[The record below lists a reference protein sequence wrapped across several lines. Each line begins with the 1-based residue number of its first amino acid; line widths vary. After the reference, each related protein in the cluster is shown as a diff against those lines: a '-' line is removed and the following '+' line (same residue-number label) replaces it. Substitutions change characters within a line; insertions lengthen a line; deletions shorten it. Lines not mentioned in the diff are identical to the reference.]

1 MALPETGHGEPPSGP
16 DDEIRR
22 LRRELA
28 VLRLRRRNARRV
40 ARTSQ
45 ALMRPFEYLAVE
57 FVIFAALAAVVIGVM
72 EGLRYGV
79 AFAVIV
85 IGGSFL
91 TMFGFRFWN
100 ALLARR
106 GLEEAGRIRAPS
118 GLEGTMVGP
127 IDDQIRDLEHRLRL
141 LKAGPGGTP
150 AQDRTPENGSKP

>member
-1 MALPETGHGEPPSGP
+1 MALPEIGRGETPSGSG
-16 DDEIRR
+16 DEIRR

-28 VLRLRRRNARRV
+28 LLRLRRRNARRV

-45 ALMRPFEYLAVE
+45 ALMRPFEYLAME
-57 FVIFAALAAVVIGVM
+57 FVIFASLAAVVIGYM

-106 GLEEAGRIRAPS
+106 GLEEADRIRAPS

-127 IDDQIRDLEHRLRL
+127 IDDQIRELEQRLRR
-141 LKAGPGGTP
+141 LKAGPDGTSEHGQASTNGP
-150 AQDRTPENGSKP
+150 AP

>member
-28 VLRLRRRNARRV
+28 ALRLRRRNARRV

-45 ALMRPFEYLAVE
+45 ALMRPFEYLALE
-57 FVIFAALAAVVIGVM
+57 FVIFATLAAVVIGVM

-91 TMFGFRFWN
+91 TMFGFHFWN

-127 IDDQIRDLEHRLRL
+127 IDDGIRDLEQRLRP
-141 LKAGPGGTP
+141 LKAGRDGTSKHGQAWPSGP
-150 AQDRTPENGSKP
+150 AP